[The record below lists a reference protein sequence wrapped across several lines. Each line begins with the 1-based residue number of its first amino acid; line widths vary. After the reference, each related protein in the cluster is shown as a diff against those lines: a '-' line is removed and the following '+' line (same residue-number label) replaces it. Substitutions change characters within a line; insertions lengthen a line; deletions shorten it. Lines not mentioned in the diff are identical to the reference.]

1 MKIEKGN
8 IPQETKTKEV
18 DFISSLVKEATD
30 EDIKINSLIRE
41 RYSMSQEMALHR
53 KKIMG
58 IINDDEWNA
67 YAVYIALCI
76 EKVRR
81 ENNGQ

>member
-58 IINDDEWNA
+58 IINDDEWLA
-67 YAVYIALCI
+67 YTSFISECI
-76 EKVRR
+76 EKAR
-81 ENNGQ
+81 